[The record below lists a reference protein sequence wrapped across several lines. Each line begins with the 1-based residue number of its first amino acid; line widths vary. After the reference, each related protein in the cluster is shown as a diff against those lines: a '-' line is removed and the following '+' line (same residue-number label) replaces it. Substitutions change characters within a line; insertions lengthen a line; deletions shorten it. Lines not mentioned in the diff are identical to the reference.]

1 MFYPEKTRE
10 KILKSHLSSLSEG
23 KSEQAIAFLPFM
35 FPNHFK

>member
-23 KSEQAIAFLPFM
+23 KSERAMAFLPFM
-35 FPNHFK
+35 FPKHFK